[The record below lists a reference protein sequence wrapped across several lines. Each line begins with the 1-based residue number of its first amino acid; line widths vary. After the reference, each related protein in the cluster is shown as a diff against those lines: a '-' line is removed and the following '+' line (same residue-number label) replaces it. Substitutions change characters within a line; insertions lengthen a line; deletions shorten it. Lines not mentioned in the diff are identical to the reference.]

1 MHNNKHLRFECDA
14 LSHLQQAAADA
25 GIGGRG
31 KQPADGREGC
41 LVLRHVTLRRR
52 LSDAAHGVMAFI
64 INMIITI
71 IITIITWN
79 GMLGSS
85 ACSSTSRGTTLAG
98 APAIISRQE
107 AARALSR

>member
-1 MHNNKHLRFECDA
+1 MIA
-14 LSHLQQAAADA
+14 
-25 GIGGRG
+25 
-31 KQPADGREGC
+31 
-41 LVLRHVTLRRR
+41 V
-52 LSDAAHGVMAFI
+52 I
-64 INMIITI
+64 IIITI
-71 IITIITWN
+71 TTTNTIITITFVIIFAIITWN